1 MFSALFLDV
10 TTLSRVYSIALQQP
24 HNSPLLKVGSL
35 PFSCPLVPPRWHK
48 KYQTSYFGVRQSL
61 LLLANFLFSHGTPN
75 HSLTRCEHPCNI
87 RSLLLLRSCQKL
99 RETKVTNWQVRLRTQ
114 SAERWAFF
122 CCAGADFMSVLPNYC
137 PGWGRGHLQHIFDL
151 QLQNE
156 SRTNSVC

>member
-1 MFSALFLDV
+1 M
-10 TTLSRVYSIALQQP
+10 
-24 HNSPLLKVGSL
+24 

-114 SAERWAFF
+114 SVERWAFF
-122 CCAGADFMSVLPNYC
+122 CCVFPVWWVLELTLCQYC
-137 PGWGRGHLQHIFDL
+137 PTIALGGVEAIYNIFLISSSKTKVGRTQYVDFGGVVDAF
-151 QLQNE
+151 
-156 SRTNSVC
+156 